1 MKNNKTIRQGLTRL
15 LTASTERRSLT
26 LYQALLLHA
35 FLFVGVLVSILPF
48 FFLITTAFK
57 TYEESTAVPFMWF
70 AQNPTLEAF
79 KEVFQ
84 TLPFARMFFN
94 SVTTTL
100 AIAVFQVLFSAM
112 AGFALA
118 LLAIPKKQVILLICL
133 AILMIPP
140 QVYLIP
146 QFLLI
151 QKMGLVNTLA
161 AIVLPNAVSAFGIF
175 LFRQAFLTL
184 PYSLYEAA
192 TLDGCNPIRIFWSI
206 MLPLVK
212 PTMGSFGVLAALF
225 GWNSLLWPLIVNSN
239 PEKSTLAVGMA
250 TLIGDRVVRYP
261 MLMAAASIVLIPM
274 LIVFVIL
281 KKYIL
286 NNNAYLGNK

>member
-1 MKNNKTIRQGLTRL
+1 MKHSKPVKFRVANVLTRCKTGNAL
-15 LTASTERRSLT
+15 P
-26 LYQALLLHA
+26 LYQKVILHA
-35 FLFVGVLVSILPF
+35 FLCVGVLVSIVPF

-57 TYEESTAVPFMWF
+57 TYEESIAAPFIWF
-70 AQNPTLEAF
+70 AKKPTLDAF

-84 TLPFARMFFN
+84 TLPFAKMFFN
-94 SVTTTL
+94 SALTTV
-100 AIAVFQVLFSAM
+100 AIAAFQVLFSAM

-118 LLAIPKKQVILLICL
+118 LLPIPKKHILLFVCL
-133 AILMIPP
+133 GILMIPP

-151 QKMGLVNTLA
+151 QKMGLVNTLS

-175 LFRQAFLTL
+175 LFRQAFLSL

-192 TLDGCNPIRIFWSI
+192 VLEGCTPVRIFWNI

-212 PTMGSFGVLAALF
+212 PTAVSFGVLAALF
-225 GWNSLLWPLIVNSN
+225 GWNSLLWPLIVNSD
-239 PEKSTLAVGMA
+239 PSKSTLAVGMA

-261 MLMAAASIVLIPM
+261 MLMAAASIVLVPM
-274 LIVFVIL
+274 IGVFLVL
-281 KKYIL
+281 KKYIV
-286 NNNAYLGNK
+286 NNNAYLGTK